1 MSCESV
7 IGQIPV
13 RPLFRHSGRLSQ
25 WRKQT
30 SVKPPPRLGS
40 ARPAIARTNSATP
53 FRDSLPI
60 AGRDGTLVGR
70 LLREAGRVFAK
81 TGTLT
86 YDHSLSGYAVTPTN
100 EILAFSIFCNDA
112 SGRSNPVR
120 IIDQIAGLI
129 AEAGSAP
136 SAK

>member
-1 MSCESV
+1 
-7 IGQIPV
+7 
-13 RPLFRHSGRLSQ
+13 L
-25 WRKQT
+25 
-30 SVKPPPRLGS
+30 
-40 ARPAIARTNSATP
+40 AIARTNSAIA

-60 AGRDGTLVGR
+60 AGRDGTLSGR
-70 LLREAGRVFAK
+70 LSRTAGRVFAK

-86 YDHSLSGYAVTPTN
+86 YDHSLSGYAVTPTK

-112 SGRSNPVR
+112 TSRSNPVG

-129 AEAGSAP
+129 VERGSAP